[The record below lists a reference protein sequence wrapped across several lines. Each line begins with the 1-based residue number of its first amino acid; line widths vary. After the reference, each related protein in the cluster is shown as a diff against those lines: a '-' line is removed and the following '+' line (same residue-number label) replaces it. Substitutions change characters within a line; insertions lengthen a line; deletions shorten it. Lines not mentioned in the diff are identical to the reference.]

1 VPWRRKRARLVLMAT
16 VAVVAATAGVVAH
29 QENLLRWVELQSID
43 ARFEVRGTQPA
54 PKGVA
59 VVAID
64 DRTFSERPDDRW
76 PFLRRRHAKAIEILH
91 EAGAKV
97 IVYDVQFTEPSN
109 PEDDGLLFN
118 SVYRAGN
125 VVLGTSEIAKGGKT
139 RILGSDKNTRAARA
153 RPASAQYDLDPNGVI
168 RRIPFQTDD
177 LKTMPVVA
185 YERAYGHPPDRAGFK
200 PDGAWI
206 NFAGPPRTLRTL
218 SFSQL
223 LAHHFPPDYF
233 RGRIVVVGASAPSI
247 QDVHPTST
255 SGNDEMS
262 GPEVQASAI
271 ATLQEGIP
279 LRSVPNWVDLAL
291 IVLLA
296 LLAPLAGLRLGL
308 FWSTAVAVLGIAA
321 FLVGAQ
327 IAFQD
332 GHLIAIT
339 YPVFAAVL
347 STIGVVAL
355 RYLTE
360 VRERRRTRTAFAR
373 FVPAAVVDRVL
384 EQAEDGLRLGGEEVL
399 GTVLFS
405 DIRGFTTFS
414 ESHPAGE
421 VIDILNRYLTEM
433 TDAIMGHGGTLIGY
447 LGDGII
453 AIFGAPLEQD
463 DHADRALAAAMEML
477 GPRMASFNEWLR
489 ERGIDQPFE
498 TGIGMNSG
506 LFMAGNVGSQDRLE
520 YTVIGDTVNTAARME
535 GLTKGTGHSLF
546 IAESTHFMLLGDP
559 PDLQYVGEFE
569 IRGRAGR
576 MKIWAPGLP
585 EEPGDRR
592 IDDAAANQGV
602 TQHGRKAPGRD
613 RTVRDPLEGSAGGGR
628 QAGR

>member
-1 VPWRRKRARLVLMAT
+1 MRSRKRRTRVALMAA
-16 VAVVAATAGVVAH
+16 VALFAASACAIARNQDV
-29 QENLLRWVELQSID
+29 LRWLELQTVD
-43 ARFEVRGTQPA
+43 ARFGVRGTQPA

-59 VVAID
+59 VVAVD
-64 DRTFSERPDDRW
+64 DRTFNERPLDRW
-76 PFLRRRHAKAIEILH
+76 PFLRRRHAQAIQILQ
-91 EAGAKV
+91 EAGARV

-109 PEDDGLLFN
+109 SEDDGRLYDAI
-118 SVYRAGN
+118 YRAGN

-139 RILGSDKNTRAARA
+139 RILGGDKNVHAARA
-153 RPASAQYDLDPNGVI
+153 LPASAQYDLDPNGVI
-168 RRIPFQTDD
+168 RRIPFATDD

-185 YERAYGHPPDRAGFK
+185 YERAYKHAPDRAGFK

-206 NFAGPPRTLRTL
+206 DFVGPPRTVRTL

-223 LAHHFPPDYF
+223 LAHDFPPDYF
-233 RGRIVVVGASAPSI
+233 RGRIVVVGGSAPSL

-271 ATLQEGIP
+271 ATLQDGIP
-279 LRSVPNWVDLAL
+279 LRSVPNSVDLLL
-291 IVLLA
+291 ILLLA
-296 LLAPLAGLRLGL
+296 LLAPVAGLRLGL
-308 FWSTAVAVLGIAA
+308 TWVTTVALVGIAG

-327 IAFQD
+327 VAFDD
-332 GHLIAIT
+332 GHIVAVT
-339 YPVFAAVL
+339 YPIAAAVL
-347 STIGVVAL
+347 STIGVVGF
-355 RYLTE
+355 RYFTE
-360 VRERRRTRTAFAR
+360 VRERRRTRTAFSR

-384 EQAEDGLRLGGEEVL
+384 AQAEDGLRLGGEEVL

-414 ESHPAGE
+414 ESHHAGE

-463 DHADRALAAAMEML
+463 DHADRALAAAAEML

-489 ERGIDQPFE
+489 ERGVERPFE
-498 TGIGMNSG
+498 TGIGINSG

-535 GLTKGTGHSLF
+535 GLTKGSGHSMF
-546 IAESTHFMLLGDP
+546 IAESTRFMLLGEP
-559 PDLQYVGEFE
+559 PAMQYICEFE
-569 IRGRAGR
+569 SRGRAGP
-576 MKIWAPGLP
+576 MKICTPRLPYGSSDSKIEEAPTEGVSSNGREALG
-585 EEPGDRR
+585 GDRAVR
-592 IDDAAANQGV
+592 TPVEG
-602 TQHGRKAPGRD
+602 TTGRSSA
-613 RTVRDPLEGSAGGGR
+613 AGG
-628 QAGR
+628 

>member
-1 VPWRRKRARLVLMAT
+1 MRSRRKRARLALMA
-16 VAVVAATAGVVAH
+16 AVVILAAGMGVVAH
-29 QENLLRWVELQSID
+29 EKDVLNWLELQSVD
-43 ARFEVRGTQPA
+43 ARFGVRGTQPA

-59 VVAID
+59 VVAVD
-64 DRTFSERPDDRW
+64 ARTFNERPGDRW
-76 PFLRRRHAKAIEILH
+76 PFLRRRHAKAIEILK

-109 PEDDGLLFN
+109 PEDDGLLYD
-118 SVYRAGN
+118 SIYRAGN
-125 VVLGTSEIAKGGKT
+125 VVLGTSEIGKNGKT
-139 RILGSDKNTRAARA
+139 RILGGDKNVRAARA

-168 RRIPFQTDD
+168 RRIPYQTDG

-185 YERAYGHPPDRAGFK
+185 YERAFGHSPDREGFK

-206 NFAGPPRTLRTL
+206 DFAGPPRTIRTL

-223 LAHHFPPDYF
+223 LARDFPPDWF
-233 RGRIVVVGASAPSI
+233 RGRIVVVGASAPSL

-255 SGNDEMS
+255 SGADEMS

-271 ATLQEGIP
+271 ATLEEGIP
-279 LRSVPNWVDLAL
+279 LRSVPDWVDIGL
-291 IVLLA
+291 IVLMALVAPLPGFRLGMAWSIGGA
-296 LLAPLAGLRLGL
+296 LLG
-308 FWSTAVAVLGIAA
+308 TVA
-321 FLVGAQ
+321 FLVGVQ
-327 IAFQD
+327 IAFD
-332 GHLIAIT
+332 AGHIVVVT
-339 YPVFAAVL
+339 YPLAAALV
-347 STIGVVAL
+347 STAGVVGF
-355 RYLTE
+355 RYMTE

-433 TDAIMGHGGTLIGY
+433 TDAIMAHGGTLIGY

-453 AIFGAPLEQD
+453 AIFGAPLEQA
-463 DHADRALAAAMEML
+463 DHADRALAAADEML
-477 GPRMASFNEWLR
+477 GPRMASFNVWLR
-489 ERGIDQPFE
+489 ERGIEEPFDMGV
-498 TGIGMNSG
+498 GINSG

-520 YTVIGDTVNTAARME
+520 YTVIGDTVNTAARIE
-535 GLTKGTGHSLF
+535 GLTKGSGHSVF
-546 IAESTHFMLLGDP
+546 IGESTRFMLLGEP
-559 PDLQYVGEFE
+559 PPLEYVGEFE

-576 MKIWAPGLP
+576 MKIWAPGLRD
-585 EEPGDRR
+585 EASHKR
-592 IDDAAANQGV
+592 IDQAPTEGV
-602 TQHGRKAPGRD
+602 STNGREASERD
-613 RTVRDPLEGSAGGGR
+613 SAVRAPLEGPVGGSGSP
-628 QAGR
+628 GG

>member
-1 VPWRRKRARLVLMAT
+1 MRSRRKRVRLALMTA
-16 VAVVAATAGVVAH
+16 VAVLAIGFGVVAY
-29 QENLLRWVELQSID
+29 QQDLLRWLELQTVD
-43 ARFEVRGTQPA
+43 ARFSVRGDQPQ

-64 DRTFSERPDDRW
+64 ARTFSERPDDRW
-76 PFLRRRHAKAIEILH
+76 PFLRRRHAQAIQILQ

-97 IVYDVQFTEPSN
+97 IAYDVQFTEPSN
-109 PEDDGLLFN
+109 PEDDAALYK

-139 RILGSDKNTRAARA
+139 RIFGGDSAVKEARA

-168 RRIPFQTDD
+168 RRIPYATDG

-185 YERAYGHPPDRAGFK
+185 YERATGHPPDRAGFK

-206 NFAGPPRTLRTL
+206 DFAGPPRTIRTL

-223 LAHHFPPDYF
+223 LAHDFPPDYF
-233 RGRIVVVGASAPSI
+233 RGRIVGVGGSAPSL

-271 ATLQEGIP
+271 APLQEGTP
-279 LRSVPNWVDLAL
+279 LRSVPDWIDLAL
-291 IVLLA
+291 IVVLA
-296 LLAPLAGLRLGL
+296 LLAPIAGLRLGL
-308 FWSTAVAVLGIAA
+308 TWVTTVALVGIAG

-327 IAFQD
+327 VAFEN
-332 GHLIAIT
+332 GHILAVT
-339 YPVFAAVL
+339 YPIAAAVL
-347 STIGVVAL
+347 STIGVVGF
-355 RYLTE
+355 RYFTE
-360 VRERRRTRTAFAR
+360 VRERRRTRTASSC

-384 EQAEDGLRLGGEEVL
+384 AQAEDGLRLGGEEVL

-414 ESHPAGE
+414 ESHHACE

-453 AIFGAPLEQD
+453 AIFGAPLEQA
-463 DHADRALAAAMEML
+463 DHADRALAAADEML
-477 GPRMASFNEWLR
+477 GPRMTAFNEWLA
-489 ERGIDQPFE
+489 ERGVAEGFE
-498 TGIGMNSG
+498 TGIGINSG

-535 GLTKGTGHSLF
+535 GLTKGSGHSMF
-546 IAESTHFMLLGDP
+546 IAESTRFMLLGDAP
-559 PDLQYVGEFE
+559 PLDYVGEFE

-585 EEPGDRR
+585 DPGGDRN
-592 IDDAAANQGV
+592 IEVAPTAGV
-602 TQHGRKAPGRD
+602 TSNGR
-613 RTVRDPLEGSAGGGR
+613 
-628 QAGR
+628 

>member
-1 VPWRRKRARLVLMAT
+1 MSWRRKRARVALMA
-16 VAVVAATAGVVAH
+16 AIAILAAGIGVFAH
-29 QENLLRWVELQSID
+29 EKERLRWLELQSID
-43 ARFEVRGTQPA
+43 ARFSVRGTQPE

-64 DRTFSERPDDRW
+64 ARTFNERPLDQW
-76 PFLRRRHAKAIEILH
+76 PFGRRLHGRAITILQ

-97 IVYDVQFTEPSN
+97 IAYDIQFTEPSN
-109 PEDDGLLFN
+109 SEDDGLLYQA
-118 SVYRAGN
+118 VYRAGN

-139 RILGSDKNTRAARA
+139 RILGSDKNVRAARA

-168 RRIPFQTDD
+168 RRIPFETDG

-185 YERAYGHPPDRAGFK
+185 YERAYGHAPDRAAFN

-206 NFAGPPRTLRTL
+206 DFVGPPRTIRTL

-223 LAHHFPPDYF
+223 LAHDFPPDYF
-233 RGRIVVVGASAPSI
+233 RGRIVVVGGSAPSL

-271 ATLQEGIP
+271 ATLQEGTP
-279 LRSVPNWVDLAL
+279 LRSVPDWIDLAL
-291 IVLLA
+291 IVVLA
-296 LLAPLAGLRLGL
+296 LLAPIAGLRLGL
-308 FWSTAVAVLGIAA
+308 TWVTTVALVGIAG

-327 IAFQD
+327 VAFEN
-332 GHLIAIT
+332 GHIVAVT
-339 YPVFAAVL
+339 YPIGAAVL
-347 STIGVVAL
+347 STIGVVGF
-355 RYLTE
+355 RYFTE
-360 VRERRRTRTAFAR
+360 VRERRRTRTAFSR

-384 EQAEDGLRLGGEEVL
+384 AQAEDGLRLGGEEVL

-414 ESHPAGE
+414 ESHHAGE

-453 AIFGAPLEQD
+453 AIFGAPLEQA
-463 DHADRALAAAMEML
+463 DHADRALAAAQEML
-477 GPRMASFNEWLR
+477 GPRMTSFNEWLH
-489 ERGIDQPFE
+489 ERGIEQPFE
-498 TGIGMNSG
+498 TGIGINSG

-535 GLTKGTGHSLF
+535 GLTKGSGHSMF
-546 IAESTHFMLLGDP
+546 IAESTRFMLLGDP
-559 PDLQYVGEFE
+559 PPLQYVGEFE

-585 EEPGDRR
+585 DPGGDRN
-592 IDDAAANQGV
+592 IEVAPTEGV
-602 TQHGRKAPGRD
+602 TSNGREASAGARA
-613 RTVRDPLEGSAGGGR
+613 VRASVEGSAGGGR
-628 QAGR
+628 ASS